1 MRTMK
6 FTSMMIAMI
15 TVISLSMISRT
26 IVIAGETGASSGY
39 LAFQKSERI
48 NSSRGGTNVVTRTLV
63 GVSQAKEQGGPLDK
77 AQFRCHMTFV
87 VVSGSKAPATGS
99 GYCRGISSAGDTWT
113 MLLRGDEAGGKWTFL
128 DGTGRYD
135 MIKGLGT
142 WQHKGSPRDN
152 TERYEWDGKWELKN

>member
-1 MRTMK
+1 MRTPK
-6 FTSMMIAMI
+6 FTFMMI
-15 TVISLSMISRT
+15 TVVSLSMISMT
-26 IVIAGETGASSGY
+26 IAVAGETGATSGY
-39 LAFQKSERI
+39 LAFQKSEQI

-63 GVSQAKEQGGPLDK
+63 GVSHAKEKGGPLDK

-99 GYCRGISSAGDTWT
+99 GYCHGIGSAGDTWA
-113 MLLRGDEAGGKWTFL
+113 MLLSGDEAGGKWKFL

-135 MIKGLGT
+135 LIKGLGT

-152 TERYEWDGKWELKN
+152 TERYEWEGKWELKD